1 MDNEDEETRKQKG
14 ELAELVVASD
24 LRRRGCKLAIP
35 YGEDCDYDLVI
46 ERDGKLE
53 RVQVKHTQSGG
64 AVISVKC
71 CSHSLTNGRVRQTKR
86 YTAAM
91 IDWLAVYDRTTDRC
105 YYIPARE
112 LGDGR
117 RELRLRIAPARNN
130 QQAKIRFAD
139 DYLEL
144 VGPKSSAAAMEP
156 AGFEPA
162 TSRMQ
167 TGRSSS

>member
-1 MDNEDEETRKQKG
+1 MENAVHQTTKQKG
-14 ELAELVVASD
+14 ELAELMVACD

-35 YGEDCDYDLVI
+35 YGEESDYDLVI

-53 RVQVKHTQSGG
+53 RVQIKHAESDG

-71 CSHSLTNGRVRQTKR
+71 CSHSLTNGRVRETKR
-86 YTAAM
+86 YTART

-117 RELRLRIAPARNN
+117 RELRLRVSPAKNN
-130 QQAKIRFAD
+130 QRAKIRLAA
-139 DYLEL
+139 DYLDL
-144 VGPKSSAAAMEP
+144 
-156 AGFEPA
+156 
-162 TSRMQ
+162 R
-167 TGRSSS
+167 